1 MPVAGMSS
9 IATVPRW
16 RGTSLTHTAVGRCRA
31 VPRQCGAAVLHPCSC
46 VWHVK
51 HTRHARGG
59 RWGSAAGVAQ
69 SVSSHTSCPWRSRH
83 TSSRRHAASRRLCP
97 SHTPEQRPVP
107 IARRSRL
114 RLSLLSFFPTGLF
127 WGVVGRSQR
136 VEVVVAERDGVRCCV
151 SLWDG
156 TGMSVVLVG
165 RRLLCRSPCDLL

>member
-1 MPVAGMSS
+1 MLSHGSAALPCSTHAPVCGMSS
-9 IATVPRW
+9 
-16 RGTSLTHTAVGRCRA
+16 THVTLAARC
-31 VPRQCGAAVLHPCSC
+31 
-46 VWHVK
+46 
-51 HTRHARGG
+51 
-59 RWGSAAGVAQ
+59 VAQ
-69 SVSSHTSCPWRSRH
+69 AQPDPHAVRRGRRPERKLTRRASDGTP
-83 TSSRRHAASRRLCP
+83 SSRRHAASRRLCP

-107 IARRSRL
+107 IARRRRL

-136 VEVVVAERDGVRCCV
+136 VEVVLAERDGLRCCV